1 MIRVREKNMPFY
13 EERDMMWDYGSKEQS
28 FGLRLSGG
36 LYISSFLFL
45 EERLEKK
52 YKKKFLL
59 SSFSLRAMKLYFKE
73 EMIVCTKF

>member
-1 MIRVREKNMPFY
+1 ML
-13 EERDMMWDYGSKEQS
+13 WDYGSKEQLFS
-28 FGLRLSGG
+28 LRLSGG

-59 SSFSLRAMKLYFKE
+59 SSFFFSLRAMKLYFKE